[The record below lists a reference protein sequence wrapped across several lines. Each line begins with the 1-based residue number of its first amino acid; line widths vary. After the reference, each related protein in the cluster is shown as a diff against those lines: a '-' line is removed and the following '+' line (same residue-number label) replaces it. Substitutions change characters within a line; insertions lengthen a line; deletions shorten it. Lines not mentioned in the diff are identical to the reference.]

1 MGWVCPNLRTFNFL
15 NLKFNSSLNLVSD
28 IEILKT
34 QKLKQYLV
42 GGKIAQEGERDA
54 ERGKRQ
60 VATWLLLDHSRFGN
74 VSSCYFPGK
83 KSWASHILARP
94 GSIPVL
100 EELMYRVTQKIFFF
114 ICKSITVR
122 VQNFFYRIKHMKWW
136 LIFFFSSGSLNYLSR
151 PWF

>member
-1 MGWVCPNLRTFNFL
+1 VGWVCPNLRTFNFL

-83 KSWASHILARP
+83 KS
-94 GSIPVL
+94 
-100 EELMYRVTQKIFFF
+100 
-114 ICKSITVR
+114 
-122 VQNFFYRIKHMKWW
+122 
-136 LIFFFSSGSLNYLSR
+136 
-151 PWF
+151 